1 MADEFARFHPFVNL
15 IFYIVVLGITMFQ
28 MQMVFIAISF
38 VSGLIYHL
46 YLKKMSGLKYLRIVF
61 FVILASSVVNPLFS
75 HKGGTL
81 LFYLFTGNPVTLEAI
96 IYGFAAAVII
106 GAVLLWFSSFN
117 VIMTEDKLLG
127 GVGSVMPHV
136 ATLVTMIFRFVP
148 KLVHHGKQV
157 AEAEKALG
165 KEPEGI
171 KEKLKRQ
178 AEIFS
183 ITTTWALENSV
194 DTADSMRARG
204 YGTGK
209 RTHYNNYKMHMRD
222 IAVIG
227 WIVILFTMIIIAL
240 SRGKVATYYYPYI
253 SVRGNIFIYIIY
265 TALCMTPMLINFVEA
280 VRWHKLKSKI

>member
-1 MADEFARFHPFVNL
+1 MTDEFARFHPFVNL

-28 MQMVFIAISF
+28 MQMVFIVISF

-61 FVILASSVVNPLFS
+61 FVILASSIVNPLFS

-81 LFYLFTGNPVTLEAI
+81 LFYLFTGNPVTFESI
-96 IYGFAAAVII
+96 IYGFMAAIII

-127 GVGSVMPHV
+127 GLGSVACV

-148 KLVHHGKQV
+148 RLVHHGKQV
-157 AEAEKALG
+157 ADAEKALG
-165 KEPEGI
+165 KEPKGI
-171 KEKLKRQ
+171 KEKLKNQ
-178 AEIFS
+178 AEMFS

-209 RTHYNNYKMHMRD
+209 RTHYNNYRMHIRD

-227 WIVILFTMIIIAL
+227 WIVILLIMIIVAL
-240 SRGKVATYYYPYI
+240 SRGSVATYYYPYI
-253 SVRGNIFIYIIY
+253 SVKGNIFVYIMY
-265 TALCMTPMLINFVEA
+265 AALCMTPMFINFVEA
-280 VRWHKLKSKI
+280 IRWHRLKSKI